1 MSIEKVNGKVSYVF
15 TVTGLSALQYVD
27 LRSSRNLYIVG
38 VSIFF
43 PLVLCQWMQEHPGAI
58 NTGIQELD
66 GIAKGGWTFVHEIQL
81 DLQNYLQEHCR
92 YCWEQQFWS
101 EDVWAVFSTT

>member
-1 MSIEKVNGKVSYVF
+1 MNAKMKWFFIVI
-15 TVTGLSALQYVD
+15 GLSALQYVD

-58 NTGIQELD
+58 NTGVKELD
-66 GIAKGGWTFVHEIQL
+66 GKMAVRPLAKTF
-81 DLQNYLQEHCR
+81 
-92 YCWEQQFWS
+92 
-101 EDVWAVFSTT
+101 